1 MKSILLFIAIL
12 LFSFTG
18 TSQTKKDSLNK
29 VVRERINNIQ
39 QTQADNPY
47 FTKQEIEEEY
57 VSENNTF
64 QTLAKPSEN
73 SDLANYFKIYL
84 ESNLLKKIDFSTIKS
99 SYLYKNISN
108 SKFNYTIRL
117 TFEINKKKKPTNFHI
132 NTGNKELDRKVIEVF
147 KKYPLEKL
155 ALSEVDKHGKIS
167 IQLFV
172 KENKNI
178 IIKASTFP
186 VVDQL
191 PIAKG
196 CENLQTNWEVN
207 NCLYEKLNEYI
218 IQNISLKTISE
229 QNLRGEIIFSPR
241 FSINPEGRIVKAN
254 CIAPNSIIK
263 NEIDRL
269 VSSFDQILTP
279 GTRNNEPR
287 NTYCDTYRTLTIKD
301 LN

>member
-57 VSENNTF
+57 ANENNTF
-64 QTLAKPSEN
+64 QALAKPSEN

-117 TFEINKKKKPTNFHI
+117 TFEINKK
-132 NTGNKELDRKVIEVF
+132 R
-147 KKYPLEKL
+147 
-155 ALSEVDKHGKIS
+155 S
-167 IQLFV
+167 
-172 KENKNI
+172 
-178 IIKASTFP
+178 
-186 VVDQL
+186 
-191 PIAKG
+191 
-196 CENLQTNWEVN
+196 
-207 NCLYEKLNEYI
+207 
-218 IQNISLKTISE
+218 
-229 QNLRGEIIFSPR
+229 
-241 FSINPEGRIVKAN
+241 
-254 CIAPNSIIK
+254 
-263 NEIDRL
+263 
-269 VSSFDQILTP
+269 
-279 GTRNNEPR
+279 
-287 NTYCDTYRTLTIKD
+287 
-301 LN
+301 